1 MEKLSRI
8 SKVVDKVLMVAY
20 RILLI
25 VSVVCTVLLGVVY
38 FVDGA
43 KDTMVEGTWSLGLG
57 DIDLTLAENAVS
69 NEMMQSQIVFLVSV
83 MVTGVIFFGYAIK
96 VLRSILAPM
105 IEGKPFV
112 GTVSGDLK
120 KLGWT
125 VIIGSV
131 VLGTVQAIVK
141 TMLYTTFDVQN
152 LLLSDKIV
160 GVECTI
166 TVFDVKTILLGV
178 LLFLLSHVFC
188 YGEKLQQQD
197 DETL

>member
-1 MEKLSRI
+1 MEKLSKI

-20 RILLI
+20 RVLLI
-25 VSVVCTVLLGVVY
+25 VSVVCTVLLGVIY
-38 FVDGA
+38 FVDDA
-43 KDTMVEGTWSLGLG
+43 KDTMVEGTWSLSLG
-57 DIDLTLAENAVS
+57 DIDLTLAESAV
-69 NEMMQSQIVFLVSV
+69 NNKMMQSQIVFLVSV
-83 MVTGVIFFGYAIK
+83 MVAGVIFFGYAIK

-105 IEGKPFV
+105 IEGKPFA
-112 GTVSGDLK
+112 GSVSGDLK

-131 VLGTVQAIVK
+131 ALGIVQAIVK
-141 TMLYTTFDVQN
+141 TLLYTTFDIQN